1 MDIGRIGPASLGIK
15 FREIVRPGTQAI
27 GSARVHRWTPHI
39 PTPAAFCFEAWT
51 LSKTNYPKMHSRGRP
66 GAAHE
71 IDSAGVPENGE
82 AVDDE
87 DADDLPVLHPTR
99 RQRM

>member
-1 MDIGRIGPASLGIK
+1 MDIGRIGALAGPA
-15 FREIVRPGTQAI
+15 
-27 GSARVHRWTPHI
+27 
-39 PTPAAFCFEAWT
+39 C
-51 LSKTNYPKMHSRGRP
+51 
-66 GAAHE
+66 AAHE